1 MPQRGSL
8 CPPNHGFPAGT
19 LRQPPDRDACAPRKK
34 RAVANS
40 TIERGALRSRLK
52 GLASLSSSFVQAN
65 VMASYQIEIILNRQL
80 ADCLSLPVFITD
92 TAGDLIFYNE
102 AAEKILGKRFEETG
116 EMPKET
122 WSTAFKP
129 LDDEGKQLPPEEL
142 PLVKTLKEVYPH
154 HKSMR
159 IESLNGVIHDISVTS
174 YPVISR
180 SGNFLGAVAIFWKR
194 R

>member
-1 MPQRGSL
+1 M
-8 CPPNHGFPAGT
+8 T
-19 LRQPPDRDACAPRKK
+19 L
-34 RAVANS
+34 
-40 TIERGALRSRLK
+40 LK
-52 GLASLSSSFVQAN
+52 FLQASI
-65 VMASYQIEIILNRQL
+65 MASYEIEIILNRQL

-102 AAEKILGKRFEETG
+102 AAEKILGRRFEETG
-116 EMPKET
+116 EMPKEK

-129 LDDEGKQLPPEEL
+129 LDDDGNQLPPEEL

-154 HKSMR
+154 HKSLR

-174 YPVISR
+174 YPIISR